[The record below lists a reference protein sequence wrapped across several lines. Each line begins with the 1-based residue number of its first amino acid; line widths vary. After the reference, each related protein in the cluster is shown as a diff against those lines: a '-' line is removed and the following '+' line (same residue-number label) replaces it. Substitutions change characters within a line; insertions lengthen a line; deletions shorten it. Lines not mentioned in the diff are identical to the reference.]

1 MNTGYA
7 FRSDGTSHPAVGSF
21 EEELVEDCIPYIDS
35 RYRTI
40 SDKEHRA
47 IAGLSMGVNAISE
60 NCASSSG
67 FIFLARYFSA
77 VDS

>member
-47 IAGLSMGVNAISE
+47 IAGLSMG
-60 NCASSSG
+60 G
-67 FIFLARYFSA
+67 MQLRKLRFIIWIYFPGSVFSA

>member
-35 RYRTI
+35 QI
-40 SDKEHRA
+40 
-47 IAGLSMGVNAISE
+47 GQ
-60 NCASSSG
+60 
-67 FIFLARYFSA
+67 FLTKNIGQ
-77 VDS
+77 